1 MSVSESRLVGRC
13 QHDSESHAGS
23 LTPMAKVA
31 ERRKLG
37 RRGSDRDVPVTPFPS
52 LFLGAQGVKRAEGE
66 RRRRGRR
73 GRAAGRRDGGTAG
86 RGHFKCRQRRRGI
99 RASRALVS
107 GSPDFSISSDG
118 RAVWGLTAARN

>member
-1 MSVSESRLVGRC
+1 MSESRLVGRC

-73 GRAAGRRDGGTAG
+73 GRAAGRRDGGTSSVVSVAG
-86 RGHFKCRQRRRGI
+86 AFVRVGRLCRD
-99 RASRALVS
+99 
-107 GSPDFSISSDG
+107 P
-118 RAVWGLTAARN
+118 LTSLFLQMEERFGA

>member
-37 RRGSDRDVPVTPFPS
+37 RRGSDRDVPVTPSPS

-73 GRAAGRRDGGTAG
+73 GRAAGRRDGGTS
-86 RGHFKCRQRRRGI
+86 CRQRRRGI